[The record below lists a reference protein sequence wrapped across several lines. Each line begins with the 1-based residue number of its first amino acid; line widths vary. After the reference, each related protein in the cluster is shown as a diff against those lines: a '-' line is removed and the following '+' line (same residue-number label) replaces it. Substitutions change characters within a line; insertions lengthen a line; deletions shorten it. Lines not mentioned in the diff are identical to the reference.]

1 MDKSFL
7 KKILGQIY
15 LKGITFSGVETTEE
29 IQKNCHSVA
38 VILLILAVPTWTTTA
53 TRTFL

>member
-15 LKGITFSGVETTEE
+15 LKGITFSDVETTEE
-29 IQKNCHSVA
+29 IAEKI
-38 VILLILAVPTWTTTA
+38 VIP
-53 TRTFL
+53 